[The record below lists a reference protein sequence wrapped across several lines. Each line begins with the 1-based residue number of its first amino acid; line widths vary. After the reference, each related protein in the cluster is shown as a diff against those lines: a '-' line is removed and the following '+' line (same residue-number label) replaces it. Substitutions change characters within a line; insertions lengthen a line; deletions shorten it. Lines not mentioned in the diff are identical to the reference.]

1 MKIIFNNEMKKT
13 DKLKHTRYILSM
25 KIIELESK
33 QKRMKLTK
41 NEIAELEILK
51 DKVEELSRQI
61 NDQ

>member
-1 MKIIFNNEMKKT
+1 MIIFNNEMKKT

-41 NEIAELEILK
+41 NEMSELEILRE
-51 DKVEELSRQI
+51 KVEELTRQI

>member
-1 MKIIFNNEMKKT
+1 MKKT